1 MSRACWRRGAFIAA
15 ATWAAWGLPAE
26 TAIADPTLP
35 SPTLPSPA
43 FVPRASALLE
53 DSGWPAGS
61 VQSQLDRDTTLVP
74 FGKGAI
80 FVPAM
85 TNPLDEPPISVYA
98 ADQKVAEA
106 TTGKRIVLSP
116 GTYEVRLGSGAVE
129 QRQSYQASVREQFT
143 TVIPISW
150 AGLSVHVVDEQF
162 GNLRSSYEIIRVRD
176 REYVGVGFGTDEQAG
191 EPVTTWILE
200 PGLYKIVRVGDNYRA
215 RRDFATVRL
224 VGRQHTHFLLVLDP
238 ETGEFQG
245 GGEVPEEDLFRPQKG
260 FFGSLILGGDVS
272 FTTRSNAPVSG
283 QDGLS
288 FQLRGFLD
296 NRMSVEVFGN
306 PLVLQLQIE
315 QVWAKVTSQPFQK
328 LNDRVDLDALYI
340 YRWKKWIGPYVRLGA
355 ETNLFPTIR
364 FFDDPE
370 LVERRG
376 VNESPATPDNVMGRR
391 QESIEISPAAGLV
404 SLKEGG
410 GLNVRLFRA
419 VFAEVNVRT
428 GLGGRHRLTR
438 DLFVE
443 EGRVRE
449 PERDQDTL
457 VFREVGSDNQFGIET
472 TVLAVARITRWVVFN
487 LEVDTLLPF
496 TSFEETLLDL
506 EASVALKLT
515 RFLSVRWVTRFIRD
529 RAIQPEDRFENDILL
544 RFSMELL

>member
-1 MSRACWRRGAFIAA
+1 M
-15 ATWAAWGLPAE
+15 
-26 TAIADPTLP
+26 ADAPFAPKT
-35 SPTLPSPA
+35 
-43 FVPRASALLE
+43 SALV
-53 DSGWPAGS
+53 DDPGWPAGAI
-61 VQSQLDRDTTLVP
+61 QDQLDRDKTLVP

-80 FVPAM
+80 FIPAM
-85 TNPLDEPPISVYA
+85 TNPLDEPPISVYSA
-98 ADQKVAEA
+98 ETKVAEA
-106 TTGKRIVLSP
+106 TTGKRIVLAP

-129 QRQSYQASVREQFT
+129 QRQSYQATVREQFT
-143 TVIPISW
+143 TIIPASW
-150 AGLSVHVVDEQF
+150 AGLSIHVVDEQF

-224 VGRQHTHFLLVLDP
+224 VERQHTHFLLVLDP

-272 FTTRSNAPVSG
+272 FTTRTNAPVAG

-288 FQLRGFLD
+288 FQLRGFVD
-296 NRMSVEVFGN
+296 NRMSIEVLGN
-306 PLVLQLQIE
+306 PLVLQLQVE
-315 QVWAKVTSQPFQK
+315 QVWAKVADQPFQK
-328 LNDRVDLDALYI
+328 INDRVDLDALYI

-355 ETNLFPTIR
+355 ETNLFPTIQ
-364 FFDDPE
+364 FFDDPVFVGE
-370 LVERRG
+370 LRVGEEIVRNLSLTERDSFR
-376 VNESPATPDNVMGRR
+376 
-391 QESIEISPAAGLV
+391 ISPSAGLL

-410 GLNVRLFRA
+410 GINVRLFRA

-428 GLGGRHRLTR
+428 GLGGRHRLTN

-443 EGRVRE
+443 EGRRTVRLPSGTRE
-449 PERDQDTL
+449 VL
-457 VFREVGSDNQFGIET
+457 VFREVASDNQFGIET
-472 TVLAVARITRWVVFN
+472 TVLAVARITRWVVLN
-487 LEVDTLLPF
+487 LELDTLLPF
-496 TSFEETLLDL
+496 TTFDETLLDL
-506 EASVALKLT
+506 EASLALKLT
-515 RFLSVRWVTRFIRD
+515 RFLSVRWVTRYIRD
-529 RAIQPEDRFENDILL
+529 RAIQKTGDRFENDILL